1 MAYCVDV
8 EKARAF
14 ALRAHDGFVDKAGK
28 PYAGHLERVA
38 SRLADRPDA
47 AVVAWLHDTVEDTGV
62 TLDVIARV
70 FGNDTAAAVEAVT
83 HRSGEDYMDYVKRAG
98 DHPVA
103 RLVKISDLI
112 DNSNL
117 SRLPVVTM
125 RDVNRQRK
133 YNAALAYL
141 MGLG

>member
-8 EKARAF
+8 RKASEF
-14 ALRAHDGFVDKAGK
+14 ALRAHAGFVDKAGK

-38 SRLADRPDA
+38 LRLADNPAA

-62 TLDVIARV
+62 TLDVIARE
-70 FGNDTAAAVEAVT
+70 FGDDTAIAVEAVT
-83 HRSGEDYMDYVKRAG
+83 HRPDEDYMDYVKRAG

-117 SRLPVVTM
+117 SRLPMITM
-125 RDVNRQRK
+125 KDVNRQKK
-133 YNAALAYL
+133 YNVALAYL